1 MLIWSFSNRQ
11 TTRHAIQARMTSQV
25 VNILGI
31 YDIFYSVCFG
41 IDVCDVKRPKTSH
54 NATNG
59 SMVTDSLLQSHLTE
73 IGFGSNLILMVLFQG
88 FANVGLRG

>member
-1 MLIWSFSNRQ
+1 MVFFEPTDDTACYSSKNDV
-11 TTRHAIQARMTSQV
+11 TGSD
-25 VNILGI
+25 ILGI